1 MGTWISSTLA
11 GVAMHVVNQSSMI
24 GASVVLEDRPK
35 VITNLYETDDS
46 LTKSKF
52 WAMLGVNESAEEALL
67 SFVAVNE
74 MLPSNVEVGS
84 PRYSNVASV

>member
-1 MGTWISSTLA
+1 
-11 GVAMHVVNQSSMI
+11 MHVVNQSSTI
-24 GASVVLEDRPK
+24 GASVVLVDRPK

-52 WAMLGVNESAEEALL
+52 LGTLGVNESAEEALL

-84 PRYSNVASV
+84 PRYSRSESR